1 MKCPKEYRK
10 DYVRIVREGLAGLL
24 IVAVMVLMIG
34 IAFVI

>member
-10 DYVRIVREGLAGLL
+10 DYARIVREGLAGLL
-24 IVAVMVLMIG
+24 IVAAMVLLIG